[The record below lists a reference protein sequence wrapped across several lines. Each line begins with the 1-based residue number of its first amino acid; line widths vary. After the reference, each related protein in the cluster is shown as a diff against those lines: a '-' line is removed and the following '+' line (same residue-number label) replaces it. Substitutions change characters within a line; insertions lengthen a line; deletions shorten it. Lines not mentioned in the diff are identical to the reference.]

1 MAAVSGVGAMV
12 LRGRCGSLAMGGVI
26 AMTHVVHGQFG
37 ARIGVGHR
45 GLQAFAHG
53 QRAAGVAAAVHGLGE
68 EGVGVLAAVRLD
80 DHVIGFRHR
89 QANLVDRY
97 RLDVLPVR
105 GDHGELEAGDTEVE
119 VAHRRAVDQAQADAL
134 AGPEQAG
141 PVGIRGLAV
150 EQVGVGRAADVGE
163 IGGRHVHLRPGP
175 AVAEGLAPAL
185 VGDIVDEIADG
196 ATALVVVVGLLLQLG
211 QHARRALVGPVGEKH
226 HIVSLVGER
235 LRLLGID
242 DQRAVDAELLL
253 EARVAVIPVGPALLD
268 LEAVLVHAV
277 RRDAGEAEAGHAVHV
292 GRQQDAVPVDRGLLR
307 QAVAHAQGHGVTL
320 APAQQR
326 AGNAAIDGHGG
337 APAAGE
343 VDAHGV
349 DGQVELAAAEYR
361 RLAGAGQRPDGL
373 APQPE
378 SGEGAAG
385 GEAFD
390 EGAPRAGRVH
400 AGPVHVRCGCAGQTV
415 AAVLSLTIARRI

>member
-1 MAAVSGVGAMV
+1 
-12 LRGRCGSLAMGGVI
+12 MGGVI

-292 GRQQDAVPVDRGLLR
+292 GRQQDAVPVVEVSCGRRLRTRRVTVSPSRQRSSGPGMLPLMAMAVRRRPVKSTLMESMVRSNWLPLSTVGWPGL
-307 QAVAHAQGHGVTL
+307 VSAQTGWRHSPSPAK
-320 APAQQR
+320 AP
-326 AGNAAIDGHGG
+326 
-337 APAAGE
+337 PAARLLTKVRRE
-343 VDAHGV
+343 L
-349 DGQVELAAAEYR
+349 VECMLV
-361 RLAGAGQRPDGL
+361 LFMCD
-373 APQPE
+373 
-378 SGEGAAG
+378 
-385 GEAFD
+385 
-390 EGAPRAGRVH
+390 
-400 AGPVHVRCGCAGQTV
+400 V
-415 AAVLSLTIARRI
+415 AALDKQSQQSCRSP